1 MEYWMDP
8 PICFP
13 QVHQFPSPSPVF
25 SWFLTSYNPEG
36 NSVWDFNSSKPR
48 IPKFTSLE
56 GAHPFHQERRRK
68 LSPTPTPTFQLL
80 QLTGQILIGNYN
92 SINWGWWIIG
102 SVRKALRQGRLVDG
116 SRILLWSCGGRD
128 NRKQLGF
135 LRQRIGRGLAWN
147 PPLFLIQGWL
157 HPQKKTWG
165 EILAAPGMRET
176 GIRSGTRSIPESTWK
191 TEPGSPGWKGKTRGC
206 KGIPLFESLW
216 GLDIRSKHLQDAGNL
231 SKDTVQEFSKICSWV
246 FRKPCLSS
254 LPTLMGIPSSA
265 LRSWSRH
272 GTIPKPGF
280 GAPWHWPCHAPR
292 IPLIPLPVDPHSP
305 GSP

>member
-1 MEYWMDP
+1 MSEA
-8 PICFP
+8 
-13 QVHQFPSPSPVF
+13 
-25 SWFLTSYNPEG
+25 LTYPHPNLPAAAI
-36 NSVWDFNSSKPR
+36 NRTDFNWQ
-48 IPKFTSLE
+48 LQ
-56 GAHPFHQERRRK
+56 FH
-68 LSPTPTPTFQLL
+68 LL
-80 QLTGQILIGNYN
+80 G
-92 SINWGWWIIG
+92 
-102 SVRKALRQGRLVDG
+102 LVDHWICQESPEAG
-116 SRILLWSCGGRD
+116 KIGGWIQDPALELW
-128 NRKQLGF
+128 RK
-135 LRQRIGRGLAWN
+135 RQQETAGLSQTENWKRTCLKSTCIPYPGMAASQN
-147 PPLFLIQGWL
+147 KP
-157 HPQKKTWG
+157 WG

-216 GLDIRSKHLQDAGNL
+216 GLDIRSKHLQDTGDL